1 MKLNDGKIHNNFNLP
16 NLDRLKTKTNLEKF
30 IMIKQAIE
38 KVVNHENLTFEES
51 QAVLDE
57 IMNGQASE
65 VETAS
70 LLTALTAKNPTIDE
84 IAGAAASMRSHALKF
99 PETKDVLEIVGTGGD
114 HSNSFNIS
122 TTSAIVV
129 AATGTK
135 VAKHGNRAASSK
147 SGAADVLEALGL
159 DINEDPATSYESLK
173 ENNLAFLFAQEYH
186 KSMKYVAPVRKQLG
200 FRTIFNIL
208 GPLAN
213 PAHPTR
219 QLLGVYDEDLLE
231 PLANV
236 LKKLGV
242 KNAMVIHGRDGLDE
256 MTTADETAVVE
267 LKDGRLTNY
276 TLTPEQFGFTRS
288 QREDLVGGTPEENG
302 QITRDILAGKKG
314 PKRDIVLLNAGAA
327 LHLAQPELTIQEG
340 IALAAKTIDSG
351 KAQDELDRLI
361 AYSNKRKDVVA

>member
-1 MKLNDGKIHNNFNLP
+1 M
-16 NLDRLKTKTNLEKF
+16 
-30 IMIKQAIE
+30 MIKQAIE

-57 IMNGQASE
+57 IMNGEASE
-65 VETAS
+65 VQTAS

-84 IAGAAASMRSHALKF
+84 IAGAAASMRSHALAF

-114 HSNSFNIS
+114 HSNTFNIS

-135 VAKHGNRAASSK
+135 VARHGNRAASSK

-159 DINEDPATSYESLK
+159 DINETPAVSYESLQ

-219 QLLGVYDEDLLE
+219 QLLGVYDESLLE

-242 KNAMVIHGRDGLDE
+242 KDAMVIHGRDGLDE

-267 LKDGRLTNY
+267 LRDGHLTKY
-276 TLTPEQFGFTRS
+276 TLTPEQFGLKRS
-288 QREDLVGGTPEENG
+288 HRADLVGGTPEDNG
-302 QITRDILAGKKG
+302 QITRNILAGKKG
-314 PKRDIVLLNAGAA
+314 PQRDIVLLNAGSA
-327 LHLAQPELTIQEG
+327 LHLAHPELSIQEG
-340 IALAAKTIDSG
+340 IDLAAKTIDDG
-351 KAQDELDRLI
+351 KALEELNRLL
-361 AYSNKRKDVVA
+361 AFSNKRKDVVA

>member
-1 MKLNDGKIHNNFNLP
+1 
-16 NLDRLKTKTNLEKF
+16 
-30 IMIKQAIE
+30 MIKEAIN
-38 KVVNHENLTFEES
+38 KVVNHEDLTFDES
-51 QAVLDE
+51 RTVLDE
-57 IMNGQASE
+57 IMNGEASE

-70 LLTALTAKNPTIDE
+70 LLTALTAKRPTIDE

-99 PETKDVLEIVGTGGD
+99 PATKNVLEIVGTGGD
-114 HSNSFNIS
+114 HANTFNIS
-122 TTSAIVV
+122 TTSAIVA

-159 DINEDPATSYESLK
+159 DINETPETSYESLK

-213 PAHPTR
+213 PANPTC
-219 QLLGVYDEDLLE
+219 QLLGVYDDDLLE

-242 KNAMVIHGRDGLDE
+242 KNAMVIHGCDGLDE
-256 MTTADETAVVE
+256 MTTTGETDVVE
-267 LKDGRLTNY
+267 LKDGTLTRY
-276 TLTPEQFGFTRS
+276 TLTPEQFGLKRTK
-288 QREDLVGGTPEENG
+288 REDLVGGTPEENG
-302 QITRDILAGKKG
+302 QITRDILAGKPG
-314 PKRDIVLLNAGAA
+314 AKREIVLLNAGAA
-327 LHLAQPELTIQEG
+327 LHLAHPELTIQQG
-340 IALAAKTIDSG
+340 IDLAAKTIDNG
-351 KAQDELDRLI
+351 KALDELAHLL
-361 AYSNKRKDVVA
+361 AFSEKRKDVVA